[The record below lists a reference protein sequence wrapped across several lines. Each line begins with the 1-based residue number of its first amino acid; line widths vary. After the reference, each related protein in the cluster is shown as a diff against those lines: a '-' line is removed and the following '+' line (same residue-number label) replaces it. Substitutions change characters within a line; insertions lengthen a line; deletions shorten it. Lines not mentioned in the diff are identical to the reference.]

1 MNKTVFITG
10 ANGGIGRA
18 LVEEFSKAGYDI
30 IAHARNLEFQEFLD
44 NISTKYGNTIT
55 TAIFDMRDS
64 ETMKQ
69 SVNQIIKSRIPITT
83 LVNNAAIGHR
93 KLFSMTSISQ
103 IREVFEI
110 NFFAQLELTQLFLRY
125 ISKQENSS
133 IINIS
138 SIDGLDL
145 FAGTCAYGSSK
156 AALIAFTK
164 SLASEY
170 RFHNTRINTIAP
182 GITEAKMA
190 GFLKE
195 NIAEKVLEKSAMK
208 RKAKADEI
216 AKIAVFLASEDASFM
231 NGQVIRS
238 DGGGIFNANF
248 S

>member
-64 ETMKQ
+64 EAMKQ
-69 SVNQIIKSRIPITT
+69 SVNQIIKSKIPITT
-83 LVNNAAIGHR
+83 LINNAATIHHGFF
-93 KLFSMTSISQ
+93 KMTSIAK
-103 IREVFEI
+103 IKEIFEI
-110 NFFAQLELTQLFLRY
+110 NFFSQLELMQLLLKY
-125 ISKQENSS
+125 ISRHQNAS

-138 SIDGLDL
+138 STDGIEL
-145 FAGTCAYGSSK
+145 FAGNCAYGVSK
-156 AALIAFTK
+156 AALIAFSKT
-164 SLASEY
+164 LAAEY
-170 RFHNTRINTIAP
+170 KINNVRINTIAP

-190 GFLKE
+190 NILSDEIVKDVLK
-195 NIAEKVLEKSAMK
+195 KSAMP
-208 RKAKADEI
+208 RKAKVEEV
-216 AKIAVFLASEDASFM
+216 AKVAVFLASSDASFL
-231 NGQVIRS
+231 NGQTIRV
-238 DGGGIFNANF
+238 DGGGVFNANF